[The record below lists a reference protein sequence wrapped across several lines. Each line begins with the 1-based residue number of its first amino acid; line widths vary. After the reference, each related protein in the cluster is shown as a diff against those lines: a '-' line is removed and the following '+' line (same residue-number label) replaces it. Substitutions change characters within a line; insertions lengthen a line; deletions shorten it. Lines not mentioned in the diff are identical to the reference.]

1 VQVFGFAGWS
11 GSGKTT
17 LIEKIVPLLVARGKK
32 VSLIKHAH
40 HGFDLDKPG
49 KDSYR
54 HREAGCSEVL
64 ILAQDRWALMHESR
78 GAPELTLEEALAR
91 MTPCDLVL
99 IEGYKAYSV
108 PKLEVHRAVVGKP
121 LLCPGDPNIVAI
133 AIDSATDITTDMAA
147 SALPAGL
154 PDDLPNAL
162 PRFDI
167 DDAASI
173 ADFVLSHA
181 KAV

>member
-1 VQVFGFAGWS
+1 VRVFGFAGWS

-17 LIEKIVPLLVARGKK
+17 LIEKIVPLLVARGLK

-40 HGFDLDKPG
+40 HGFDLDQPG
-49 KDSYR
+49 KDSFR

-64 ILAQDRWALMHESR
+64 IMAQERWALMHESR

-108 PKLEVHRAVVGKP
+108 PKLEIHRVVIGKP
-121 LLCPGDPNIVAI
+121 LLCPGDPNIVGI
-133 AIDSATDITTDMAA
+133 ATDIAA
-147 SALPAGL
+147 SALPEG
-154 PDDLPNAL
+154 L

-173 ADFVLSHA
+173 ADFVLSYA
-181 KAV
+181 KKTTAKSA

>member
-1 VQVFGFAGWS
+1 MQVRVFGFAGWS

-17 LIEKIVPLLVARGKK
+17 LIEKIVPCIAARGMS

-40 HGFDLDKPG
+40 HGFDLDRPG

-64 ILAQDRWALMHESR
+64 IMARERWALLHESR
-78 GAPELTLEEALAR
+78 GEAEPTLEEALAR
-91 MTPCDLVL
+91 MSPCDLVL

-108 PKLEVHRAVVGKP
+108 PKLEVHRAAVGKP
-121 LLCPGDPNIVAI
+121 LLCPGDPNIVGL
-133 AIDSATDITTDMAA
+133 ATDATAA
-147 SALPAGL
+147 TLAGW
-154 PDDLPNAL
+154 PENL

-167 DDAASI
+167 DDAAAI
-173 ADFVLSHA
+173 ADFVVAHA
-181 KAV
+181 KAFNVSREEHGR

>member
-1 VQVFGFAGWS
+1 MQVFGFAGWS

-17 LIEKIVPLLVARGKK
+17 LIEKVVPLLVAHGKK

-40 HGFDLDKPG
+40 HGFDLDQPG

-64 ILAQDRWALMHESR
+64 ILAQERWALMHESR
-78 GAPELTLEEALAR
+78 GAPELTLDEALAR

-108 PKLEVHRAVVGKP
+108 PKLEVHRVAVGKP
-121 LLCPGDPNIVAI
+121 LLCPGDSNIVGI
-133 AIDSATDITTDMAA
+133 ATDMAA
-147 SALPAGL
+147 SALPA
-154 PDDLPNAL
+154 DLPKAL

-173 ADFVLSHA
+173 AEFVLSR
-181 KAV
+181 AVNISRGEHER

>member
-1 VQVFGFAGWS
+1 MRVFGFAGWS

-17 LIEKIVPLLVARGKK
+17 LIEKVVPLLVARGMK

-40 HGFDLDKPG
+40 HGFDLDRPG

-64 ILAQDRWALMHESR
+64 ILAQERWALMHESR
-78 GAPELTLEEALAR
+78 GTPELTLEEALAR

-99 IEGYKAYSV
+99 VEGYKAYSV
-108 PKLEVHRAVVGKP
+108 PKLEIHRTVVGKP
-121 LLCPGDPNIVAI
+121 LLCSGDPNIVGI
-133 AIDSATDITTDMAA
+133 ATDMAA
-147 SALPAGL
+147 SALPEG
-154 PDDLPNAL
+154 L

-167 DDAASI
+167 DDVASI
-173 ADFVLSHA
+173 ANFVSTYA
-181 KAV
+181 KTVKVSKGEHEH